1 MKILCLHLIGEY
13 GNPSL
18 GLHIN
23 YHQIDVKRVFA
34 TLLIN
39 CWSFVAILLEDID
52 LVLCMVSKKQFTYIS
67 TFPCPKSHIYQ
78 L

>member
-39 CWSFVAILLEDID
+39 C
-52 LVLCMVSKKQFTYIS
+52 
-67 TFPCPKSHIYQ
+67 
-78 L
+78 